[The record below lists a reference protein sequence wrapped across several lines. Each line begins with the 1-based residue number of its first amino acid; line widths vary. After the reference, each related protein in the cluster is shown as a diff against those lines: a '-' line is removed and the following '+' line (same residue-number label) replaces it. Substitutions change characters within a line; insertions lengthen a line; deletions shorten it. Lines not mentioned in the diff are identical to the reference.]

1 MSEQNRT
8 LSHRTFYIHTFG
20 CQMNVRESQTA
31 QGILEK
37 EGLFQ
42 ALSEESADVILFNT
56 CCIRELAEQ
65 KAWTAI
71 GATKKIKEQRPH
83 VIVGVFGCMMAE
95 EGNVKELKQRFPF
108 VDFALGTNSLHELPA
123 KLWMAAQGFK
133 SRTAEIGDAAEEFDL
148 PAHHNAPPLAF
159 INIIHGCNNF
169 CTYCI
174 VPYVRGREKSR
185 PLQLILDEAAMLRE
199 KGYKEITLLG
209 QNVNSYGNDS
219 EDDLSFAKLLR
230 ALDKTGIE
238 RIRFMTSHPKDL
250 SDEMIE
256 AMAECDHVCKQ
267 IHLPVQSGSNEILRA
282 MNRKYTRE
290 HYLSLVEKLRSA
302 MPDVGITTDLI
313 AGFPGES
320 EKDHQDTLELMQQVR
335 FDASFTFAFSPRKGT
350 PAAKMEDA
358 VPQEVKQRRLAEL
371 IERQKKDSQAL
382 YQTLL
387 NTTQRVLVEGAGKKD
402 SHQATGKIDR
412 GRTVNFDN
420 TDQKA
425 KPGDF
430 VEVKITQA
438 KANTLLGERC

>member
-1 MSEQNRT
+1 
-8 LSHRTFYIHTFG
+8 
-20 CQMNVRESQTA
+20 
-31 QGILEK
+31 
-37 EGLFQ
+37 
-42 ALSEESADVILFNT
+42 
-56 CCIRELAEQ
+56 
-65 KAWTAI
+65 
-71 GATKKIKEQRPH
+71 
-83 VIVGVFGCMMAE
+83 
-95 EGNVKELKQRFPF
+95 
-108 VDFALGTNSLHELPA
+108 
-123 KLWMAAQGFK
+123 
-133 SRTAEIGDAAEEFDL
+133 
-148 PAHHNAPPLAF
+148 
-159 INIIHGCNNF
+159 
-169 CTYCI
+169 
-174 VPYVRGREKSR
+174 
-185 PLQLILDEAAMLRE
+185 MLRE

-290 HYLSLVEKLRSA
+290 HYLSLVEKLRRA

-358 VPQEVKQRRLAEL
+358 VPQEVKQRRLTEL
-371 IERQKKDSQAL
+371 IEQQKKDSQAL
-382 YQTLL
+382 YQSLL

-420 TDQKA
+420 TDQTA

-430 VEVKITQA
+430 VEVKITEA

>member
-1 MSEQNRT
+1 MPQKN
-8 LSHRTFYIHTFG
+8 LI
-20 CQMNVRESQTA
+20 CQ
-31 QGILEK
+31 
-37 EGLFQ
+37 
-42 ALSEESADVILFNT
+42 
-56 CCIRELAEQ
+56 
-65 KAWTAI
+65 
-71 GATKKIKEQRPH
+71 
-83 VIVGVFGCMMAE
+83 
-95 EGNVKELKQRFPF
+95 
-108 VDFALGTNSLHELPA
+108 
-123 KLWMAAQGFK
+123 
-133 SRTAEIGDAAEEFDL
+133 
-148 PAHHNAPPLAF
+148 AHHNAPPLAF

-185 PLQLILDEAAMLRE
+185 PLQLILDEAVMLCE

-387 NTTQRVLVEGAGKKD
+387 NTTQRVLVEGAGKRT
-402 SHQATGKIDR
+402 ATRLQEKLTGAAR
-412 GRTVNFDN
+412 
-420 TDQKA
+420 
-425 KPGDF
+425 
-430 VEVKITQA
+430 
-438 KANTLLGERC
+438 